1 VQHPA
6 SLKDSEYKT
15 KVRLSSAYVP
25 KCSLYDKD
33 KIQNCRTMKKTILL
47 FVLSLL
53 LVPAI
58 AQVTVE
64 AGLDTT
70 SILIG
75 EQVQLRVKCAAGA
88 RQQVEFPFYQ
98 AQQEITPGVEVVNNG
113 RVDTLYSNNG
123 KRMELTRRYTIT
135 AFDSALYQLP
145 PITVK
150 VDGKEYVCRNKI
162 GLKVST
168 VAVDTVHV
176 DKFNGPHDVVDL
188 PFEWSWRTTLLS
200 LLSILLALVTFTL
213 SVRLS
218 DPKLITRRVVIHP
231 PTPAHV
237 TALNSIERL
246 KQKAAPDPKAYYMD
260 LTETLRAYIERR
272 FGFNAK
278 EMTTSQIIDELTA
291 TERADALSEL
301 KDILV
306 TADLVKFAKHT
317 TSLPEQERSLLQAL
331 DYVQA
336 TKQNPEDLPKPRVEY
351 ETLSGRRQRQ
361 LRMVMKAGAVLS
373 AAASIGITAYVICD
387 LHSCYGI

>member
-1 VQHPA
+1 
-6 SLKDSEYKT
+6 
-15 KVRLSSAYVP
+15 
-25 KCSLYDKD
+25 
-33 KIQNCRTMKKTILL
+33 MKKTILL
-47 FVLSLL
+47 FVLFMLFISSF
-53 LVPAI
+53 

-64 AGLDTT
+64 AKLDTT

-75 EQVQLRVKCAAGA
+75 EQVQLRVKCSVGA
-88 RQQVEFPFYQ
+88 KQQVEFPFFQ
-98 AQQEITPGVEVVNNG
+98 SQQELTPGVEVVNNG
-113 RVDTLYSNNG
+113 KVDTLLTNNG

-135 AFDSALYQLP
+135 AFDSALYQIP
-145 PITVK
+145 PFKVN
-150 VDGKEYVCRNKI
+150 VDGREYASRNKI

-176 DKFNGPHDVVDL
+176 DKFNGPNDVVDL
-188 PFEWSWRTTLLS
+188 PFEWSWRTTYFS
-200 LLSILLALVTFTL
+200 LLSILLIATTLVL
-213 SVRLS
+213 SVRLA

-237 TALNSIERL
+237 TALKNIARL
-246 KQKAAPDPKAYYMD
+246 KKEAAPDPKAYYMD

-272 FGFNAK
+272 FGFSAK

-291 TERADALSEL
+291 SEKAEALSEL

-336 TKQNPEDLPKPRVEY
+336 TKQKPEELPKPKVVY
-351 ETLSGRRQRQ
+351 STLSGRHQRQ
-361 LRMVMKAGAVLS
+361 LRIAMKAGAWLS
-373 AAASIGITAYVICD
+373 ATGSIAVSVYIIYD
-387 LHSCYGI
+387 LYCCYG

>member
-1 VQHPA
+1 
-6 SLKDSEYKT
+6 
-15 KVRLSSAYVP
+15 
-25 KCSLYDKD
+25 
-33 KIQNCRTMKKTILL
+33 MKKSVLLSVFFLL
-47 FVLSLL
+47 FTSVM
-53 LVPAI
+53 

-64 AGLDTT
+64 AKLDTT
-70 SILIG
+70 NILIG
-75 EQVQLRVKCAAGA
+75 EQVQLRVKCNAGA
-88 RQQVEFPFYQ
+88 GQQVVFPFFQ
-98 AQQEITPGVEVVNNG
+98 PQQELTPGVEVVDNG
-113 RVDTLYSNNG
+113 RIDTVLTNNG

-135 AFDSALYQLP
+135 AFDSALYQIP
-145 PITVK
+145 PFKVN
-150 VDGKEYVCRNKI
+150 VDGKEYASRNKI

-200 LLSILLALVTFTL
+200 LLAIFLILTSLAL
-213 SVRLS
+213 SVRLA

-237 TALNSIERL
+237 TALNGIARL
-246 KQKAAPDPKAYYMD
+246 KKEPAADPKAYYMD

-272 FGFNAK
+272 FGFSAK

-291 TERADALSEL
+291 SDRADALSEL

-331 DYVQA
+331 DYVQT
-336 TKQNPEDLPKPRVEY
+336 TKQKPEELPQPRVEY
-351 ETLSGRRQRQ
+351 QTLSGQRQ
-361 LRMVMKAGAVLS
+361 HQLRIAMKAGAVLS
-373 AAASIGITAYVICD
+373 CVASIGTAAYIIYD
-387 LHSCYGI
+387 LYCCYGF